1 MHHDGKAAIRP
12 VRPSLMDLMS
22 VTQEW
27 ERCDGKEAIETRGED
42 VGREKQAQKQGTR
55 GSHGSQAEG
64 RDQRLGARSRRR
76 CAAERRTGDPKAGPS
91 SERAALLDPNCQS
104 GFSSRG

>member
-1 MHHDGKAAIRP
+1 GP

-27 ERCDGKEAIETRGED
+27 ERCDGKEAIETRGEG
-42 VGREKQAQKQGTR
+42 VGREKQAQRQGTR
-55 GSHGSQAEG
+55 GTRASQAEG

-76 CAAERRTGDPKAGPS
+76 CSAERRPSRPKAGPR
-91 SERAALLDPNCQS
+91 SERAALLDSNCQPGLCS
-104 GFSSRG
+104 GG